1 MSIGSF
7 AEEEQGVTGFFVSP
21 IYKIEEKVGILES
34 RLSEIEDVE
43 RHVLGKLDQSSLDF
57 KKAIRAADKAKI
69 SQVQTWLKNKE
80 SMLIEEKKRVLTAM
94 KRLLAVLPAEE
105 RLAILRRLKIEYR
118 FNSVKEMI
126 QDATSTSG
134 FTEQQLQE
142 FHKQQIKRAEI
153 DKKTAI
159 ARQKLAMAEIEK
171 IEAQKKAKEAEKL
184 AKEKAKQKKTLK
196 SVKIELKKAKKAE
209 KKTNEELNKAVKVT
223 QEKAKA
229 ATKKTET
236 LKQQIKQLEKKPLD
250 NKGKVKLAKV
260 TKQLKEAEKTQK
272 KEAKKVERLVK
283 TKYENKVAN
292 KKASINKLEKQIKK
306 TTGNTKKQLQQ
317 KLINAQ
323 SDLKTTQMKMNKKIK
338 AVKEKNNIKA

>member
-1 MSIGSF
+1 MLHLFILFIMSVGSF

-34 RLSEIEDVE
+34 RLSEIEDLE

-69 SQVQTWLKNKE
+69 SQ
-80 SMLIEEKKRVLTAM
+80 II
-94 KRLLAVLPAEE
+94 AVLPAEE

-142 FHKQQIKRAEI
+142 FHKQQIKRAKI

-171 IEAQKKAKEAEKL
+171 VEAQKKAKEAEKL
-184 AKEKAKQKKTLK
+184 AKEKAKQKKAIK
-196 SVKIELKKAKKAE
+196 SVKAELKKAKKAE
-209 KKTNEELNKAVKVT
+209 KKTNVEINKAVKVT

-250 NKGKVKLAKV
+250 NKGKAKLAKV

-323 SDLKTTQMKMNKKIK
+323 SDLKTTQIKMNKKIK